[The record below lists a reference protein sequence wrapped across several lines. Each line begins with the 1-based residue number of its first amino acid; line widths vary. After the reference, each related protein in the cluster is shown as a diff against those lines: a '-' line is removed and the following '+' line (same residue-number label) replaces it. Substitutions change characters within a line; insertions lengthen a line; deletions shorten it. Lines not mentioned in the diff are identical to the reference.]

1 MENKFELI
9 GTRMLIGFINF
20 KQILPALGSIK
31 LKTKNNDIIRGK
43 WHKMK

>member
-31 LKTKNNDIIRGK
+31 LKTKYQYNIKHIMN
-43 WHKMK
+43 